1 MQTTE
6 HVRDRNFSTE
16 MTTAGELSMISSA
29 ELQSPFG
36 QLGAVK
42 LCVSKRDKLPGIL
55 LKE

>member
-1 MQTTE
+1 
-6 HVRDRNFSTE
+6 
-16 MTTAGELSMISSA
+16 MISSA

-36 QLGAVK
+36 QDGPVN

>member
-6 HVRDRNFSTE
+6 HVRARNFSTE

-36 QLGAVK
+36 QDGPVN